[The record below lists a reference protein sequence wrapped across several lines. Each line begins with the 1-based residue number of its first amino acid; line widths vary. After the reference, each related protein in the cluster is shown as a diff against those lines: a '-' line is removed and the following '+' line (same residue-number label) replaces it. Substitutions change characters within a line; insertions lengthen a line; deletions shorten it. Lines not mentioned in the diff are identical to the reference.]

1 MKKLSFLAAIAVLFF
16 TVSCKDN
23 TVTPTENNNPTGLKF
38 NSETA
43 LEKVDEADID
53 EDGFSLPASFS
64 LGGPPIIDQG
74 NTSKCVAFSGAYYI
88 VSMYNGVTSTD
99 LSKSGSPDFLY
110 GQYKKINKDVD
121 CDKGC
126 FLFSDAS
133 DGTVGAA
140 EILKQYG
147 TTSWTQMPFVDAN
160 ACPLITAGLLT
171 QAESNKIKGYYRLDK
186 TESSKVEELKSW
198 IYSGYPL
205 FFGVEIDQGFQDLKA
220 NDIYTA
226 KSGKSEG
233 GHAMVCVGFD
243 DAKKAFKIANSW
255 GPNWA
260 TNGFTWIDYTFFTK
274 LLAENGAEIG
284 ILTPNATQ
292 RVNMGKVSPIACGN
306 ANWGDI
312 LIKNNR
318 NEEIAVEMTGTNYTN
333 DDARNIDAKE
343 MQLFAKAPKG
353 DIKVRILTANKATL
367 IKEYTV
373 TVASCNEI
381 VLDVN

>member
-1 MKKLSFLAAIAVLFF
+1 MKKLSILAAIAVLFF
-16 TVSCKDN
+16 TVGCKDN
-23 TVTPTENNNPTGLKF
+23 TTTPDVNDNPTGLKI
-38 NSETA
+38 NTPGS
-43 LEKVDEADID
+43 LENVNEADID
-53 EDGFSLPASFS
+53 EDGFSLPASFV
-64 LGGPPIIDQG
+64 LNGPPIINQG
-74 NTSKCVAFSGAYYI
+74 ETSKCVAFSGGYYI
-88 VSMYNGVTSTD
+88 ISMYNGVTSTD

-110 GQYKKINKDVD
+110 GQYKKVNKDAD
-121 CDKGC
+121 CADGC

-133 DGTVGAA
+133 TGIVGAA

-147 TTSWTQMPFVDAN
+147 TTSWTDMPFVNAN
-160 ACPLITAGLLT
+160 ACPIVTTALVT

-186 TESSKVEELKSW
+186 TEFTKVEELKSW
-198 IYSGYPL
+198 IYAGYPL
-205 FFGVEIDQGFQDLKA
+205 FFGVNIDQGFQDLKSG
-220 NDIYTA
+220 DVYSA
-226 KSGKSEG
+226 KSGKSYG

-255 GPNWA
+255 GADWA

-274 LLAENGAEIG
+274 LLAEGTPEIG
-284 ILTPNATQ
+284 ILTPNAAQ
-292 RVNMGKVSPIACGN
+292 RINMGKVSPISCGN

-353 DIKVRILTANKATL
+353 DIKVRILTSNKATL

-373 TVASCNEI
+373 TVASCNEV